1 MKKHEQIRM
10 KLMKKREEIERRL
23 NKIDQ
28 DILHTDGAP
37 NPDSEEQ
44 AVERAND
51 DVLDALGGIARSE
64 LEDINKALTR
74 IERGEYG
81 NCTVCNKPIPLERL
95 KAIPYTDHC
104 VACADNRTDE

>member
-1 MKKHEQIRM
+1 MKAHEQIRI
-10 KLMKKREEIERRL
+10 KLLKKRDEIERRL

-28 DILHTDGAP
+28 DILHTNGAP

-51 DVLDALGGIARSE
+51 DVLEGLGEIARSE
-64 LEDINKALTR
+64 LEKINTALMS

-81 NCTVCNKPIPLERL
+81 ICVVCNKPIPLERL
-95 KAIPYTDHC
+95 KAIPFTNHC
-104 VACADNRTDE
+104 VACADISNDD

>member
-1 MKKHEQIRM
+1 MKKYEQIRT
-10 KLMKKREEIERRL
+10 KLMKKRDEIERRL

-64 LEDINKALTR
+64 LEKINAALAS

-81 NCTVCNKPIPLERL
+81 NCRACKKPIPMERL

-104 VACADNRTDE
+104 VACADSITDE